1 MHENREISS
10 PTARQRSSPAGKGAS
25 RKSSTNGGEKSDGVV
40 VPMKS
45 SNKSTEPQAG
55 AAERVEG
62 STPAKENIN
71 QTNTFLTQDR
81 RDVSQGLVGV
91 RQALT
96 LFIHGKSRMR

>member
-10 PTARQRSSPAGKGAS
+10 PTARQRSSPAGKGDS
-25 RKSSTNGGEKSDGVV
+25 RTTSTNGGEKSDGVE
-40 VPMKS
+40 VPMKPL
-45 SNKSTEPQAG
+45 NKATEPQAG

-62 STPAKENIN
+62 RTPAKENIN

-91 RQALT
+91 RSFDA
-96 LFIHGKSRMR
+96 IHPR